1 MRKMLISFK
10 PYVYDKI
17 KNGTKI
23 FEHRTVF
30 PDEPILAYM
39 YVSTPVKAI
48 TGILVLNNK
57 EYLSDWKEK
66 YSYDDATVARINEF
80 MNHSKVVMQIEDFY
94 ETNAIPLETLRSDLD
109 KFVVP
114 QMYYYLDN
122 TPLLEYIEKNI
133 SKTGLHVHHE
143 FDNITSDDVCRH

>member
-1 MRKMLISFK
+1 MKKMLISFK
-10 PYVYDKI
+10 PNVYERI

-66 YSYDDATVARINEF
+66 YSYDNAAVARISEF
-80 MNHSKVVMQIEDFY
+80 MNHNKVVIQIEDFY
-94 ETNAIPLETLRSDLD
+94 ETNVIPLETLRSDLD

-133 SKTGLHVHHE
+133 SKTGLHIHNDFE
-143 FDNITSDDVCRH
+143 NITSDDVCRH